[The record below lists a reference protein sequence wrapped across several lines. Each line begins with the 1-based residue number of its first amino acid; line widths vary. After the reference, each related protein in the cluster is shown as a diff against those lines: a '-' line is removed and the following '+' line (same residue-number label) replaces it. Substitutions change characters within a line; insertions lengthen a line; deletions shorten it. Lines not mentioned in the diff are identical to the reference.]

1 MEFII
6 VTGISG
12 SGKSSC
18 IQVLEDIG
26 YFCIDN
32 MPPQLISNFAEIC
45 SESRNDKGEKISKV
59 AIVTDIRG
67 GELFLKLSDSI
78 SKLKNTDSTD
88 SADSINVKVLF
99 LEANKEVLMKRYS
112 ETRRKHPLDEVSE
125 GDLSKAIDAEIELL
139 SDIRA
144 NADYIIDSSLLTSTQ
159 LKEQIAELFLEKP
172 GDRMILSC
180 MSFGFKYGVPSEAD
194 LVFDVRCLPN
204 PFYVPELKHKTGL
217 DCDVRDYVMNSAESV
232 EFENR
237 IYGMIEFLIPL
248 YVREGKSRLVIAFGC
263 TGGKHRSITFAHRA
277 AAHFRE
283 KECNVREV
291 HRDIEKH

>member
-12 SGKSSC
+12 SGKSSA
-18 IQVLEDIG
+18 IQVLEDID

-45 SESRNDKGEKISKV
+45 SESRNDNGEKISKV

-78 SKLKNTDSTD
+78 AKLKNTDD
-88 SADSINVKVLF
+88 FNVKVLF
-99 LEANKEVLMKRYS
+99 LEATKDVLMKRYS
-112 ETRRKHPLDEVSE
+112 ETRRKHPLDEVSG

-159 LKEQIAELFLEKP
+159 LKEQIAELFLEKL

-180 MSFGFKYGVPSEAD
+180 MSFGFKYGVPGEAD

-217 DCDVRDYVMNSAESV
+217 DKEVRDYVMNSEESA
-232 EFENR
+232 EFEKR

-277 AAHFRE
+277 AEHFRE
-283 KECNVREV
+283 RECSVREV
-291 HRDIEKH
+291 HRDIEKK

>member
-26 YFCIDN
+26 FFCIDN

-45 SESRNDKGEKISKV
+45 SESCCDNGDSGGHISKV

-67 GELFLKLSDSI
+67 GTLFLKLSECI
-78 SKLKNTDSTD
+78 AKLKNTDG
-88 SADSINVKVLF
+88 IKLKVLF
-99 LEANKEVLMKRYS
+99 LEAAKDVLMKRYS
-112 ETRRKHPLDEVSE
+112 ETRRKHPLDEASG
-125 GDLSKAIDAEIELL
+125 GDLSKAIDAEVELL

-144 NADYIIDSSLLTSTQ
+144 HADYIIDSSLLTSSQ

-172 GDRMILSC
+172 EDRMIISC
-180 MSFGFKYGVPSEAD
+180 MSFGFKYGVPGEAD

-204 PFYVPELKHKTGL
+204 PFYVPELKQKTGL
-217 DCDVRDYVMNSAESV
+217 DKDVRDYVMNSEKSV
-232 EFENR
+232 EFER
-237 IYGMIEFLIPL
+237 KIYDMADFLIPL
-248 YVREGKSRLVIAFGC
+248 YIHEGKSRLVIAFGC

-277 AAHFRE
+277 AEHFGE
-283 KECNVREV
+283 KGGSVREV
-291 HRDIEKH
+291 HRDIDKK